1 MSILT
6 NKQINEIVNFSSIS
20 RDVRD
25 MFENELRTWN
35 ETQEEID
42 FSNYKLDWENIPDEV
57 ENIEVSIDMWSE
69 FQEEYIGV
77 LKKIKFHRPK
87 QSAHPQSAHPQAAMI
102 AKYAEVAARR
112 SDPWVEF
119 ERCLPNTYLWHKIDC
134 DFTFLANL
142 DYRHIGEAK

>member
-42 FSNYKLDWENIPDEV
+42 FSNYKPDWKNIPDEV

-77 LKKIKFHRPK
+77 LKKFKFHRPK
-87 QSAHPQSAHPQAAMI
+87 QSAHPHAAMI

-119 ERCLPNTYLWHKIDC
+119 ERYLPQANQWHKMDC
-134 DFTFLANL
+134 DFTFIANL